1 MVSLRKATLAD
12 LDIVLHHRR
21 EMFSDMG
28 IANPATSVQADTLS
42 REFFGKAL
50 ADGNYHGWFYEDADT
65 NVVAGGGVILIEY
78 HPSPTNPR
86 LRRPW
91 VVNVYVERRWRR
103 RGLARQLMDVMI
115 DWSRAQGY
123 SNLFL
128 HASNEGRPLYE
139 SLGFSPTNEMLLE
152 L

>member
-1 MVSLRKATLAD
+1 MVSLRKASSDD
-12 LDIVLHHRR
+12 LDIVLRHRR
-21 EMFSDMG
+21 EMFNDMG
-28 IANPATSVQADTLS
+28 IANSATSAHPDVLS

-50 ADGNYHGWFYEDADT
+50 TDGNYHGWFYQDAER
-65 NVVAGGGVILIEY
+65 NVVAGGGIILIEY
-78 HPSPTNPR
+78 HPSPSNPR

-91 VVNVYVERRWRR
+91 VVNVYVERNWRR

-123 SNLFL
+123 TNLFL